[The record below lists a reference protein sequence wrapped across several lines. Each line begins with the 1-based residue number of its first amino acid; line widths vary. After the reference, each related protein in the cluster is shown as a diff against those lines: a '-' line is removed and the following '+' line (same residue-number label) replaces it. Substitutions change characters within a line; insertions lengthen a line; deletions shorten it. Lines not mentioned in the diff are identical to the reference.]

1 MDAPELVDYVGHPP
15 FTNDKIYET
24 TPPGV
29 VMGLAYTSL
38 GGSSLYI
45 EAAAV
50 EKGRNKGSLRTTGG
64 LPILQKRHIKIFKL
78 HWIPLSQSKESLEDV
93 QRWMNTFIR
102 PGDLAAYL

>member
-1 MDAPELVDYVGHPP
+1 MDPITVGASELVDYVGQPP

-50 EKGRNKGSLRTTGG
+50 EKGRNKGSLRTTGS
-64 LPILQKRHIKIFKL
+64 R
-78 HWIPLSQSKESLEDV
+78 
-93 QRWMNTFIR
+93 
-102 PGDLAAYL
+102 

>member
-1 MDAPELVDYVGHPP
+1 MPNLSNIFLLVAAVYLQNVDPITVDAPELVDYVGQPP
-15 FTNDKIYET
+15 FTNDKIYEI

-50 EKGRNKGSLRTTGG
+50 ERGRNKGSLKTTGS
-64 LPILQKRHIKIFKL
+64 LQS
-78 HWIPLSQSKESLEDV
+78 P
-93 QRWMNTFIR
+93 
-102 PGDLAAYL
+102 

>member
-1 MDAPELVDYVGHPP
+1 MDPITVDASELVDYVGQPP

-50 EKGRNKGSLRTTGG
+50 EKGRNKGSLKTTGD
-64 LPILQKRHIKIFKL
+64 L
-78 HWIPLSQSKESLEDV
+78 HLSC
-93 QRWMNTFIR
+93 
-102 PGDLAAYL
+102 